1 MDDTIT
7 KKNTYVDAF
16 GHTIHVTYSVKDECK
31 HGWEIVS
38 KVTNTGVEV
47 IEQSIYDEGVKKEI
61 RLFEKDRLTEL
72 IHYVE
77 GIKHGFHQ
85 ENTNGSINFKK
96 NYFNG
101 VLHGET
107 TYFKNELGKKTIY
120 YEDGCVCKEEQLDEH
135 DDSDI
140 IKVEKHYKNGVL
152 KKEIITKADL
162 NLTSKAIKH
171 FSIYKIHIEKQ
182 YEDGKLVKYYYHSD
196 YNKSGKV
203 FYYEEGK
210 LISKQ
215 IYGSNFYLKE
225 FPFFRAPFTY
235 FKLYFTKKIKL
246 YLSKNYEECFTCDK
260 NGMFF
265 NPLSEN
271 GISKCEKCNG
281 YKIFNK
287 KKKIDWIVKIYS
299 KLPHEYKNRL
309 HEKHQSTW
317 SFITKY

>member
-1 MDDTIT
+1 MDKIAS
-7 KKNTYVDAF
+7 KSYAYRDAF
-16 GHTIHVTYSVKDECK
+16 GNVIHVTYELKDGCK
-31 HGWEIVS
+31 HGIEIIR
-38 KVTNTGVEV
+38 KETDKGREV
-47 IEQSIYDEGVKKEI
+47 IEENTYG
-61 RLFEKDRLTEL
+61 
-72 IHYVE
+72 E
-77 GIKHGFHQ
+77 GIKREKRLYEKGQLIEYIKYIQGVKEGVHQ
-85 ENTNGSINFKK
+85 EYVNGKINIEK
-96 NYFNG
+96 NYYEGFLDG
-101 VLHGET
+101 KT
-107 TYFKNELGKKTIY
+107 TYFNNEIGKKEVFYKDGYIVKEIQIY
-120 YEDGCVCKEEQLDEH
+120 LDE
-135 DDSDI
+135 DSETL
-140 IKVEKHYKNGVL
+140 KVEKHYNNNL
-152 KKEIITKADL
+152 LEKEIITKVDL
-162 NLTSKAIKH
+162 NLTSKSIKH

-265 NPLSEN
+265 NPLAEN

-287 KKKIDWIVKIYS
+287 KSTIDWIVKIYS

-309 HEKHQSTW
+309 HEKNQSTW